1 MSSPT
6 SLPPARPGGPGGGG
20 DPGGAVWTVA
30 AAGFVPALAGG
41 VLVLTGASDPA
52 VIVVL
57 AIGVIASVA
66 LAGRAARRVRS
77 GAGEATVAEAA
88 LREGDFVSGSLS
100 EAALAF
106 GRRLAGWD
114 QAVDL
119 LRIAGAEMTASGA
132 TIASGLKDTSLQAG
146 TILESAADVST
157 RVQGMAAAGEQ
168 MHAAIQEISRNVS
181 NASNVARTGVSTL
194 SSTAVTMTALGE
206 SSATIGGIVKTIT
219 AIAEQTNLLALNAT
233 IEAARAGDAGKGF
246 AVVATEVKQL
256 AQETA
261 RATEEIATTVQR
273 IQGDS
278 GSAIQAI
285 EDITQIMGS
294 ISEYQSSIASAIE
307 EQTVTT
313 SELTSTTNEVATR
326 ADAIATAIGL
336 VRGLAAS
343 TSTAAERN
351 RLVATEITRIAADL
365 HGTTAGLKLPGPAS
379 VEPAYSIRWD
389 RAANCLH
396 LELRGIW
403 DQPLADAYL
412 KEFVPAVREGKPGW
426 TVLCDMRELGATIP
440 GVQRVIEGT
449 MAEAMSSGVRH
460 AALLVA
466 SPLVAMQMQRSSD
479 EVGVPINYVSTMA
492 EAQAALG

>member
-1 MSSPT
+1 MGA
-6 SLPPARPGGPGGGG
+6 PAPA
-20 DPGGAVWTVA
+20 DPGSAVWTVA
-30 AAGFVPALAGG
+30 AAGFVPAVLGG
-41 VLVLTGASDPA
+41 VLVLTSASDLA

-57 AIGVIASVA
+57 ALGVVATTA
-66 LAGRAARRVRS
+66 LAGRTARKVRAS
-77 GAGEATVAEAA
+77 RLESTVAEAA
-88 LREGDFVSGSLS
+88 LRDGNFVSGPLS
-100 EAALAF
+100 EGALAF
-106 GRRLAGWD
+106 GRRLAAWGP
-114 QAVDL
+114 AVDL
-119 LRIAGAEMTASGA
+119 LGIAGQEMKVSGDIIA
-132 TIASGLKDTSLQAG
+132 TGLKDTSFQAG
-146 TILESAADVST
+146 SILESAADVST

-181 NASNVARTGVSTL
+181 NASTVARTGVSTL
-194 SSTAVTMTALGE
+194 TSTAVTMTALGE

-278 GSAIQAI
+278 GSAIAAI
-285 EDITQIMGS
+285 EEITRIMGS

-326 ADAIATAIGL
+326 ADSIATAIARVSEL
-336 VRGLAAS
+336 SAS

-351 RLVATEITRIAADL
+351 RLAATEITRIAADL
-365 HGTTAGLKLPGPAS
+365 HGTTAALKLPAMS
-379 VEPAYSIRWD
+379 TVEPGYMIRWD
-389 RAANCLH
+389 RSANCLH

-412 KEFVPAVREGKPGW
+412 KEFLPAVKAGQPNW
-426 TVLCDMRELGATIP
+426 TVICDMRELGATIP

-449 MAEAMSSGVRH
+449 MAEAMSSGIRY
-460 AALLVA
+460 AALIVA
-466 SPLVAMQMQRSSD
+466 SPLLAMQMQRSSD
-479 EVGVPINYVSTMA
+479 EVGAPISYVATPA
-492 EAQAALG
+492 EAQAAVA